1 MSSSREK
8 DELGLKYM
16 KSRVSWKIDT
26 AVKWKVQDSP
36 LSRVDLQDWKD
47 DIKIRARTPEIVLI
61 SIEPKAVNITNSL
74 TSVSEQDR
82 KKKKKAEIN
91 HRKNS

>member
-1 MSSSREK
+1 ME
-8 DELGLKYM
+8 GAGG
-16 KSRVSWKIDT
+16 KSF
-26 AVKWKVQDSP
+26 DSP